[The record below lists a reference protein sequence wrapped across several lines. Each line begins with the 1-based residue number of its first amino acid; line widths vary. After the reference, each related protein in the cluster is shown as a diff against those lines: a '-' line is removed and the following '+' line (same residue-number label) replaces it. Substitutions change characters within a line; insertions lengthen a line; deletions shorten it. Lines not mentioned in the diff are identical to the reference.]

1 MTTFRKHHHDAN
13 PAGFVSSLTIDKL
26 EREHKSAGD
35 ICTFVYCDHN
45 NRQARTPVALLSNLL
60 QQVLQHSAT
69 NTLPAEV
76 LSLHQLH
83 KKHNTRPTLSQII
96 DTLRTL
102 TRNFTTVRV
111 VVDALDECAESDD
124 AALRFISAIR
134 SLGPHVKLLCTSRF
148 STVFESYFA
157 GAEKLEISA
166 KSEDIKMFLDS
177 QIQQQPGLVRHLR
190 VDPGLK
196 GEIIEAIIGETYGM

>member
-1 MTTFRKHHHDAN
+1 M
-13 PAGFVSSLTIDKL
+13 
-26 EREHKSAGD
+26 
-35 ICTFVYCDHN
+35 
-45 NRQARTPVALLSNLL
+45 
-60 QQVLQHSAT
+60 
-69 NTLPAEV
+69 
-76 LSLHQLH
+76 LSLYQLH
-83 KKHNTRPTLSQII
+83 KKHNTRPTLSQIL

-102 TRNFTTVRV
+102 TKNFTTVRV

-124 AALRFISAIR
+124 EALRFISAIR

-166 KSEDIKMFLDS
+166 RSEDIRMFLDS
-177 QIQQQPGLVRHLR
+177 QIQQQSGLVRHLR

-196 GEIIEAIIGETYGM
+196 NEIIEAIIEETHGM